1 MFGAS
6 GEHPAADPF
15 MGKPLLRFGL
25 DDPLH
30 KTTSAR
36 FYAVVVT
43 LSLGRLTHGLIR
55 G

>member
-1 MFGAS
+1 MFGAP
-6 GEHPAADPF
+6 GEHPAADPLV
-15 MGKPLLRFGL
+15 GKPLLPFR
-25 DDPLH
+25 PRRPTTQ
-30 KTTSAR
+30 TTSAR